1 MRHSEEDMLKVKNV
15 GDKALGEIRELLQ
28 QEGLSF
34 GMVFDDPATDLVATG
49 STMDAPL
56 RGQPGRVP

>member
-28 QEGLSF
+28 QEGLSL
-34 GMVFDDPATDLVATG
+34 GMVFDDPAPDLVATG
-49 STMDAPL
+49 SAMDAPL
-56 RGQPGRVP
+56 GGQPGRVS